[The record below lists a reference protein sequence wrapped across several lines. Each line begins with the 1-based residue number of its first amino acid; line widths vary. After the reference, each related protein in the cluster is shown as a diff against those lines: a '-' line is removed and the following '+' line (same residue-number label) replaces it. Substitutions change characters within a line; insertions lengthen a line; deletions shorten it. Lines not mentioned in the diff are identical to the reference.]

1 MAKSEQINEL
11 ALALSK
17 VQGEIEGA
25 IKDALNPHF
34 KSKYADLTSCW
45 ESCREQLSKHEIAV
59 VQSNDDTDTHLCLT
73 TTLIHKSGQWIDGTL
88 KMERKVDDKGARKDM
103 NAQQIGSAITYFRR
117 YALCSMIGICPEDDD
132 ANAISQKN
140 EAKNTHHS
148 QQQTCYAMTTSQVV
162 EIEQLLT
169 KCTDEFVKAHYA
181 FLKDT
186 LKVDSMNQVDSRYH
200 HEFKQHALANIATT
214 QKKEIDLAD
223 KNSPS
228 VFDDKS
234 AKIKAMK

>member
-25 IKDALNPHF
+25 IKDAMNPHF

-140 EAKNTHHS
+140 DARNA
-148 QQQTCYAMTTSQVV
+148 QPPLILMTQYQVL

-169 KCTDEFVKAHYA
+169 KCTDDFVKAHHA
-181 FLKDT
+181 FLKNT
-186 LKVDSMNQVDSRYH
+186 LKVDFMNQVDSRYY
-200 HEFKQHALANIATT
+200 HEFKQHALNNIATT

-223 KNSPS
+223 KNPPS
-228 VFDDKS
+228 VFDDKQT
-234 AKIKAMK
+234 KIKAVK